1 MNYLKKIKAFLLLSV
16 ISIMI
21 LHNALPHIHHI
32 HHKLV
37 SSETTHNHS
46 HDGHSH
52 HHHSS
57 DEKKQ
62 DTSELQSKLP
72 IDLEGHAHS
81 VHTYEDVTISKFKSE
96 ITKTQKVV
104 SEIGFVFTDGYYTIA
119 EKLDLHRNFL
129 YEEPFYE
136 SYVFQNIAL
145 RAPPTIA

>member
-1 MNYLKKIKAFLLLSV
+1 MNYPKKIKALLLLSI

-37 SSETTHNHS
+37 SSETSHNHS

-52 HHHSS
+52 HHSS

-62 DTSELQSKLP
+62 DSSAFQSKLP

-81 VHTYEDVTISKFKSE
+81 FHSYEDITLTKFKTE
-96 ITKTQKVV
+96 IAKVQKAV
-104 SEIGFVFTDGYYTIA
+104 SEFGFVFTDGYYTIA

-129 YEEPFYE
+129 YDEPFYE

-145 RAPPTIA
+145 RAPPKIA